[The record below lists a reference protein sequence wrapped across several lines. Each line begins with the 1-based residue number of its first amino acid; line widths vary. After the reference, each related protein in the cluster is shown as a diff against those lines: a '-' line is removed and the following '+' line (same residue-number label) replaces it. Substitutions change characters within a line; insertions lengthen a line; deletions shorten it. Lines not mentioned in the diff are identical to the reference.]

1 MNAVLALATADYNE
15 NGCCGPFRVLDPEGA
30 ASILASID
38 AVRPDQVAPVK
49 HPWIYKSYLLFTWMD
64 ALVRNGAIL
73 DAVAPIVGPDIMVMS
88 ADIWR
93 KVPGETR
100 HISFHQDAGYW
111 YLDPPE
117 IVTAWVALTEATP
130 QNGCMQFALGTHK
143 LRLVEHDNTYAPD
156 NMLSHGQTA
165 KIDLAAYA
173 MVDDV
178 LAPGEMSLH
187 HALLA
192 HGSGPNTTA
201 EPRVGI
207 CIRYLPGR
215 IATTGG
221 PPVSAMVVRGRHD
234 GNLIQEAPPTTDL
247 SQEAIA
253 QHTRL
258 LEPHAATRYVN
269 F

>member
-1 MNAVLALATADYNE
+1 MTCPLALATADYGD
-15 NGCCGPFRVLDPEGA
+15 NGCCGPIRVLDADA
-30 ASILASID
+30 AAALLARID
-38 AVRPDQVAPVK
+38 AVRPDQVAAIA

-64 ALVRNGAIL
+64 ALVRTPAIL
-73 DAVAPIVGPDIMVMS
+73 DAVAPIVGPDILVMS

-93 KVPGETR
+93 KAPGETR

-117 IVTAWVALTEATP
+117 IVTAWVALTPATRE
-130 QNGCMQFALGTHK
+130 NGCMQFALGTHK
-143 LRLVEHDNTYAPD
+143 LRLVAHDNTYAPD

-165 KIDLAAYA
+165 RIDLSGYA
-173 MVDDV
+173 LIDDV
-178 LAPGEMSLH
+178 LEPGEMSLH

-192 HGSGPNTTA
+192 HGSGPNTTDA
-201 EPRVGI
+201 PRVGI

-215 IATTGG
+215 IATTQG
-221 PPVSAMVVRGRHD
+221 PPVSAMVVRGRHH
-234 GNLIQEAPPTTDL
+234 GNLTLETPPAADL
-247 SQEAIA
+247 SAEAIA

>member
-1 MNAVLALATADYNE
+1 MNAPLCLPATAYDE
-15 NGCCGPFRVLDPEGA
+15 NGCSGPFHVLSPGEA
-30 ASILASID
+30 AAILARID
-38 AVRPDQVAPVK
+38 AVRPEQVAPVR

-64 ALVRNGAIL
+64 ALVRNPAIL
-73 DAVAPIVGPDIMVMS
+73 DAVEPVVGPDILVMS

-93 KVPGETR
+93 KAPGETR

-111 YLDPPE
+111 HLDPPE
-117 IVTAWVALTEATP
+117 IVTAWVALTPATP
-130 QNGCMQFALGTHK
+130 ENGCMQFALATHK
-143 LRLVEHDNTYAPD
+143 LRLVAHENTYAPD

-165 KIDLAAYA
+165 QIDLSAYDLI
-173 MVDDV
+173 DDV

-192 HGSGPNTTA
+192 HGSGPNTTQA
-201 EPRVGI
+201 PRVGI

-215 IATTGG
+215 IATTSG
-221 PPVSAMVVRGRHD
+221 PPVSAMVVRGKHT
-234 GNLIQEAPPTTDL
+234 GNLILETPPAADL
-247 SQEAIA
+247 SEEAIA